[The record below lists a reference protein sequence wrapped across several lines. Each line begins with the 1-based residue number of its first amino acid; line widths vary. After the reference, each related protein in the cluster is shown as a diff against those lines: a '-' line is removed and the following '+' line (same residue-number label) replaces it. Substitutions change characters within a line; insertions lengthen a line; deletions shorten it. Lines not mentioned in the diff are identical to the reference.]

1 MSAIRIK
8 TLLGAALVLIAQGV
22 YAHDAGQSDDEHEQ
36 RKKMAEQQ
44 EARQSWEGFMNK
56 VKGQSADKKKEA
68 HESHGEHGHADH

>member
-22 YAHDAGQSDDEHEQ
+22 YAHNAGQSDDEHEE

-68 HESHGEHGHADH
+68 HGEHGHADH